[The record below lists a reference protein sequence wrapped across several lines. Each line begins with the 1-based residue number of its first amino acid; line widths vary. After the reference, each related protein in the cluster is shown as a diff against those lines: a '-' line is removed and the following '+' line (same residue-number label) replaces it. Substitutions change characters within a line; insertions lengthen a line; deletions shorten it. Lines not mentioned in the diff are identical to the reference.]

1 MRIVFISSFVAIY
14 TVMNHKLFII
24 IVVFGLIASSFSA
37 YNAAEPSQLKG
48 SAVGQTI
55 TVDGDTGVITWSTTS
70 SGVYFALKQLL
81 PIQVMAFYLKR
92 GFSDTQIKSYTQSC
106 VFMAVLRNDSA
117 PGPIHFIS
125 NNWSVEV
132 KGQLHRPLSVNQ
144 WVDLLSTTEA
154 KKSSLIAFR
163 WAQFPIEQ
171 QYEPGGDWN
180 QGMLS
185 VGLKAG
191 SQFTLLAKW
200 DVKGKPYQAKLQGA
214 QPH

>member
-1 MRIVFISSFVAIY
+1 
-14 TVMNHKLFII
+14 MNHKLFII
-24 IVVFGLIASSFSA
+24 ILAFGLFTSSIGPYSA
-37 YNAAEPSQLKG
+37 KEPPLEKG

-55 TVDGDTGVITWSTTS
+55 AVDGDTGVITWSTTS
-70 SGVYFALKQLL
+70 SGVYFSLKQLL

-92 GFSDTQIKSYTQSC
+92 GFSDTQIQPYTQSC

-117 PGPIHFIS
+117 KGPIHFIS

-132 KGQLHRPLSVNQ
+132 KGQFHQPLSVNQ
-144 WVDLLSTTEA
+144 WVDLLSTTEV
-154 KKSSLIAFR
+154 KKSALIAFR

-180 QGMLS
+180 QGMFS

-200 DVKGKPYQAKLQGA
+200 DIKGKPYHAKLQGVSCA
-214 QPH
+214 K

>member
-1 MRIVFISSFVAIY
+1 
-14 TVMNHKLFII
+14 MNHKMFMII
-24 IVVFGLIASSFSA
+24 LAFGLIASSFGTYFA
-37 YNAAEPSQLKG
+37 KEPRLVKG
-48 SAVGQTI
+48 SAVGQTV

-92 GFSDTQIKSYTQSC
+92 GFSDSQIEPYTQSC

-125 NNWSVEV
+125 NNWPVDV

-144 WVDLLSTTEA
+144 WVDLLSTTEV
-154 KKSSLIAFR
+154 KKSALIAFR

-180 QGMLS
+180 QGMIS

-200 DVKGKPYQAKLQGA
+200 DVKGKPYHAKLQGVICA
-214 QPH
+214 K